1 VGGVIGG
8 VADFL
13 NPLDFFSN
21 ALGGIGDLVGG
32 ILPGP
37 LGDIGKAITDPVF
50 NFAGGVADFA
60 GNVVGGD
67 VFGAIAAV
75 VPDGV
80 TGPQPGGTDQL
91 LDAFAKN
98 ADAMNSVFD
107 KLANLDPTS
116 ADYQSQLFN
125 LQQQLNQLQ
134 QANTMISQIMS
145 KMNELADRV
154 IQNLR

>member
-1 VGGVIGG
+1 LETVK
-8 VADFL
+8 D
-13 NPLDFFSN
+13 
-21 ALGGIGDLVGG
+21 
-32 ILPGP
+32 
-37 LGDIGKAITDPVF
+37 
-50 NFAGGVADFA
+50 
-60 GNVVGGD
+60 
-67 VFGAIAAV
+67 V
-75 VPDGV
+75 VPVGV
-80 TGPQPGGTDQL
+80 TGPQPGGTGQL
-91 LDAFAKN
+91 LNAFAKN
-98 ADAMNSVFD
+98 ADAMNSIFD